1 MPRDFRKK
9 TKMYKKI
16 NIPKRIFTVIEE
28 LAERRLDYVLSF
40 FTDLSRKEAKKIVEN
55 GLVLVNNKLIT
66 FPSKKI
72 KKGDKIIILEAEEE
86 LAAEP
91 EIIYEDEHI
100 IVVNK
105 PSGLLT
111 EKISSEK
118 GTALSEILKNKG
130 RIVYPVHRLDCETSG
145 VIIFAKTGS
154 AKQFL
159 IDEFRN
165 RRLNKT
171 YIGIV
176 EGIIHRQMGI
186 LKGELR
192 RIKEY
197 AETHYEVLQVLK
209 SATLLKL
216 MPRTG
221 RTHQLRLQLAQIGHP
236 IIGDKKYYNIKRTKI
251 FFKRQALHSYRIN
264 FIHPETK
271 RWVAFS
277 APIPDDLKRLIE
289 DLRP

>member
-1 MPRDFRKK
+1 
-9 TKMYKKI
+9 MYKKI
-16 NIPKRIFTVIEE
+16 HIPKRTFTVIEE

-86 LAAEP
+86 STPQP
-91 EIIYEDEHI
+91 EIIYEDEYV

-111 EKISSEK
+111 EKIGSEK

-130 RIVYPVHRLDCETSG
+130 RITYPVHRLDCETSG
-145 VIIFAKTGS
+145 VIIFAKTAS

-159 IDEFRN
+159 IDEFKN
-165 RRLNKT
+165 RRVNKT
-171 YIGIV
+171 YIGVV
-176 EGIIHRQMGI
+176 EGIIHPQKGI

-192 RIKEY
+192 KTKEY
-197 AETHYEVLQVLK
+197 AETHYEVMQILK

-236 IIGDKKYYNIKRTKI
+236 IIGDKRYYNIKRTKI
-251 FFKRQALHSYRIN
+251 FFKRQALHSHRIN

>member
-1 MPRDFRKK
+1 
-9 TKMYKKI
+9 MYKKI
-16 NIPKRIFTVIEE
+16 HIPKRTFTVIEE

-40 FTDLSRKEAKKIVEN
+40 FTDLSRKEAKKIVEK

-72 KKGDKIIILEAEEE
+72 KKGDKIIILEAEDVSVP
-86 LAAEP
+86 EP

-100 IVVNK
+100 VVVNK

-111 EKISSEK
+111 EKIGSEK
-118 GTALSEILKNKG
+118 GTALSEILKK
-130 RIVYPVHRLDCETSG
+130 REKIVYPVHRLDCETSG
-145 VIIFAKTGS
+145 VIIFAKTDS
-154 AKQFL
+154 TKEFL
-159 IDEFRN
+159 IEEFKN
-165 RRLNKT
+165 RRVNKT
-171 YIGIV
+171 YIGVV
-176 EGIIHRQMGI
+176 EGIMHPKKGV

-192 RIKEY
+192 KTKEY
-197 AETHYEVLQVLK
+197 AETNYEVMQILK

-251 FFKRQALHSYRIN
+251 FFKRQALHAYKIN

-271 RWVAFS
+271 RWVTFS